1 MDLQTLLEKRRTY
14 RKFDESKPLSPNDR
28 EAILQAVQ
36 TASSGMNRQSLRFI
50 SVESQEKVSQV
61 FDLTHWAASLPP
73 ELGQPKPGER
83 PVYFVAVCAHEK
95 SSPFVD
101 VDKGLAISNMTLTA
115 MDRGIGS
122 CIIGNFNH
130 KKMQDLLG
138 IGEDYTCN
146 LVLAFG
152 YPTITSTIKEVAAGE
167 DLSYYLD
174 DDGQYIVPKLKIEDL
189 VRRV

>member
-1 MDLQTLLEKRRTY
+1 MDLQTLLEKRRSY
-14 RKFDESKPLSPNDR
+14 RKFDESKPLSANDR

-61 FDLTHWAASLPP
+61 FDLTHWAASLPAD
-73 ELGQPKPGER
+73 LGQPKPGER
-83 PVYFVAVCAHEK
+83 PVYFVVVCAHTE
-95 SSPFVD
+95 STPFVD

-130 KKMQDLLG
+130 KKMQDLLD
-138 IGEDYTCN
+138 IDEDYTCN
-146 LVLAFG
+146 LVVAFG
-152 YPTITSTIKEVAAGE
+152 YPAITSTIKEVAAGE

-174 DDGQYIVPKLKIEDL
+174 DDGQYIVPKLKTEDI